1 MSEAAGESPR
11 EDERLLKALAAPRRG
26 AVYDLA
32 SGWWPGMPGAI
43 AHPPFSVLTYRSPR
57 GEHLQ
62 RDLPFLKQEENS
74 IRFSFVSEMIMGS
87 SHTGTHVDALCHI
100 TCGAEDTW
108 YGGES
113 ANDNLGDFGALSK
126 DAAELPPLIGRGV
139 MLDVPGLHGGD
150 RLPPGHG
157 VDGEQL
163 QGACERQGVEVRPG
177 DVVLVRTGQMRDW
190 PDAAAMAASEGV
202 GVSMDGAR
210 WLLDREAGAVGADT
224 ASFEMQPSRLQG
236 DPQPVHVLLVREH
249 GKLIMEWVNCEEL
262 ARDGVSSFLFVAL
275 PLTIAGAT
283 GSMIRPVA
291 IA

>member
-1 MSEAAGESPR
+1 MTDPGNDSPP
-11 EDERLLKALAAPRRG
+11 DDARLVEALAGPRRG
-26 AVYDLA
+26 AVYDLS

-57 GEHLQ
+57 GLHLQ
-62 RDLPFLKQEENS
+62 RDLPFIKPEENS

-100 TCGAEDTW
+100 TCGAEDAW
-108 YGGES
+108 HGGES
-113 ANDNLGDFGALSK
+113 ASENLGDFGALSK
-126 DAAELPPLIGRGV
+126 DASELPPLIGRGV
-139 MLDVPGLHGGD
+139 MLDIPALHGGE

-157 VDGEQL
+157 VDGAQL
-163 QGACERQGVEVRPG
+163 DSACERQGVEVQPG
-177 DVVLVRTGQMRDW
+177 DIVIVRTGQMRDW
-190 PDAAAMAASEGV
+190 PDTEWMAASEGV

-210 WLLDREAGAVGADT
+210 WLLERDAAVVGADT
-224 ASFEMQPSRLQG
+224 ASFEMQPSRLEG
-236 DPQPVHVLLVREH
+236 DPQPVHVLLVQEH
-249 GKLIMEWVNCEEL
+249 GRLIMEWVNCEQL
-262 ARDGVSSFLFVAL
+262 ARDEVWSFLFVAL